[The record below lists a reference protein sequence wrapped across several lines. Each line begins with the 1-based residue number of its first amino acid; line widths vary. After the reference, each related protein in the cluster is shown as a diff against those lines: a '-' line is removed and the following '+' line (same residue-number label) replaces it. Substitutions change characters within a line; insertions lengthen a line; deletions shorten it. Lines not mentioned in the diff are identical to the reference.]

1 MKRIVSVIFIV
12 LLLSNLTGCTSDF
25 KVNEVVVKD
34 ISDKIT
40 QTVIETIDSNVKA
53 EKNETHTLDG
63 VNSTDLIIKGEVGN
77 IDVATHDSN
86 EVLIETTIK
95 AKSNTKERAEELIKN
110 FSYSVEGKG
119 KTVSIDTTGYEVKL
133 ENDQI
138 SVDINIKIPSTID
151 TISITSNV
159 GNININDTNGEI
171 NALSNVGDIIVKNS
185 NGLYDIKTDVGDIII
200 ENSVFT
206 GKSDFYLNVG
216 KIDLTA
222 IDITNAK
229 SISVE
234 TKVGDI
240 KMSLPV
246 NADYEADINEFMKE
260 PRVELNGNGNTNIK
274 LITNV
279 GTIEI

>member
-1 MKRIVSVIFIV
+1 MKRIVSVLIII
-12 LLLSNLTGCTSDF
+12 LLLSNATGCTSDF

-40 QTVIETIDSNVKA
+40 QTFIETVDSDIKA
-53 EKNETHTLDG
+53 EKEGTHTLDG
-63 VNSTDLIIKGEVGN
+63 VNSTELIVKGEVGN

-86 EVLIETTIK
+86 VVLIKTTIT

-133 ENDQI
+133 DNDQI
-138 SVDINIKIPSTID
+138 SVDISIKIPSTID

-159 GNININDTNGEI
+159 GDININDINGEI
-171 NALSNVGDIIVKNS
+171 NALSNVGDIIIKNS
-185 NGLYDIKTDVGDIII
+185 NALYDITTDVGDIKI

-216 KIDLTA
+216 D
-222 IDITNAK
+222 IDITAVDITEAK
-229 SISVE
+229 SISIE
-234 TKVGDI
+234 NKVGDI
-240 KMSLPV
+240 KLSLPI
-246 NADYEADINEFMKE
+246 NADYEANINEFMKE
-260 PRVELNGNGNTNIK
+260 PRVALNGNGNTNIK

-279 GTIEI
+279 GSIEI